1 MDQRNRDAIV
11 LAKQN
16 FIVEIVETPDVLHEA
31 QQLRHQVFCTER
43 NIFSD
48 QRQSKSEADEYD
60 ARSRHVVVRHRT
72 DGEVVG
78 TVRVVITAPGRR
90 MSSLPMQRHCDPSVF
105 HNLPLHSTAEVS
117 RFALSK
123 QRRSIGLP
131 SDTLLRLGLMQG
143 VLRVSSELR
152 LTHWCA
158 VMERSLLRLLQG
170 VGVHFAPVGP
180 LIELYGLRQPS
191 IAEIN
196 TVLFR
201 GRQQCPEL
209 YAFITEGIAR
219 SVDRPPVQLAA

>member
-1 MDQRNRDAIV
+1 
-11 LAKQN
+11 
-16 FIVEIVETPDVLHEA
+16 
-31 QQLRHQVFCTER
+31 
-43 NIFSD
+43 
-48 QRQSKSEADEYD
+48 
-60 ARSRHVVVRHRT
+60 
-72 DGEVVG
+72 
-78 TVRVVITAPGRR
+78 
-90 MSSLPMQRHCDPSVF
+90 MQRHCDPSVF